1 MLLKVYGS
9 GFLFDQISKGGK
21 NISEPKSVVLTTC
34 IKQWK
39 NKSKVLQ
46 KKKNLWHATDN
57 HFLCIQKFQ

>member
-34 IKQWK
+34 IKQ
-39 NKSKVLQ
+39 
-46 KKKNLWHATDN
+46 
-57 HFLCIQKFQ
+57 